1 MQFVSIQAPPDSKQ
15 KELWKTELSESI
27 SSSEELLHELELEH
41 LLTDFIQHKPAFRL
55 RVPRPYAAKIQKGRA
70 DDPLL
75 LQVLPTLRENEK
87 TGSIDPVGDL
97 AAMPTPGLLHKYH
110 GRALLITT
118 GACAIHC
125 RYCFRRHFPY
135 SETSD
140 QTSIRS
146 DTIEYLHKHSEIQ
159 EVILSGGDPLM
170 LDDTKLAN
178 LCAELET
185 VPHIKWLRLHTRLPV
200 VLPSRINQS
209 LLQWMQKSRFRITVV
224 IHTNHANELTHKE
237 MLALQRLQNI
247 RVTLLNQSVLLKDV
261 NDNPTALIELSQ
273 RLHDCGVVPY
283 YLHLLDK
290 VRGAMH
296 FDVNHEKA
304 CNLQAE
310 LRSSLPGFLVPKLV
324 REIANTDSKTAIFDI

>member
-1 MQFVSIQAPPDSKQ
+1 MQILPIQPIPCSKQ
-15 KELWKTELSESI
+15 KELWKIELSESI
-27 SSSEELLHELELEH
+27 TSCEELLHELELEH
-41 LLTDFIQHKPAFRL
+41 LLANFVQHKPAFQL
-55 RVPRPYAAKIQKGRA
+55 RIPRPYVAKIRKGQA

-87 TGSIDPVGDL
+87 TGFIDPVGDL
-97 AAMPTPGLLHKYH
+97 AAMPIPGLLHKYY

-140 QTSIRS
+140 QTSRRS
-146 DTIEYLHKHSEIQ
+146 STIEYLRNHPEIQ

-224 IHTNHANELTHKE
+224 IHTNHANELKHKE
-237 MLALQRLQNI
+237 MLALQRLQDI
-247 RVTLLNQSVLLKDV
+247 RITLLNQSVLLKGV
-261 NDNPTALIELSQ
+261 NDNPATLIELSQ
-273 RLHDCGVVPY
+273 RLHDCGVFPY

-290 VRGAMH
+290 VQGAMH
-296 FDVNHEKA
+296 FDVSHEKA
-304 CNLQAE
+304 RNLLAE
-310 LRSSLPGFLVPKLV
+310 LRSGLPGFLVPKLV